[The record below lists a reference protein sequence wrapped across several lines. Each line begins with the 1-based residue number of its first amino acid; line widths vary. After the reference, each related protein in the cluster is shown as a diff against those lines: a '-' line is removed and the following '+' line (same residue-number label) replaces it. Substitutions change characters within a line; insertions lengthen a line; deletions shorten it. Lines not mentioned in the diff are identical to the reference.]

1 MSDIH
6 GSGHAFRTAADVVL
20 EYLRAHVPM
29 GLWSITRVENDH
41 QTHLILGDNAYNLT
55 KGDAVPWSDTYC
67 VHMVAGETPQVAG
80 QAASVQQYR
89 DAGVNDLMDIKAYF
103 GAPIMDADG
112 SLFGVICGLDPQA
125 QEGQE
130 NLEQTLSTLSELM
143 QVALAADRRVRS
155 LEAQLAEAQHYA
167 STDALT
173 GIGNRHAW
181 ERWLTTLEE
190 DFADL
195 GDPTVIMMVDLDDF
209 KSVNDGPGGHAAGDE
224 LLSRAA
230 AAIAGLARPEDRVAR
245 IGGDEF
251 GMIVHD
257 CTAAQGPAM
266 VDRIVGALAAQG
278 VEASAGFAPLVV
290 GENVDEAVRRADGAM
305 FASKQAA
312 QASRIDARA

>member
-1 MSDIH
+1 MGDAH

-20 EYLRAHVPM
+20 EYLRTHVPM

-55 KGDAVPWSDTYC
+55 KGDSVPWSDTYC

-80 QAASVQQYR
+80 QAADVQQYR
-89 DAGVNDLMDIKAYF
+89 DAGVNELLDIGAYV

-112 SLFGVICGLDPQA
+112 SLFGVICGLDPRA
-125 QEGQE
+125 QEGQG
-130 NLEQTLSTLSELM
+130 NLEETLSTLSALL

-155 LEAQLAEAQHYA
+155 LEAQLAEAEHYA

-173 GIGNRHAW
+173 GVGNRHAW

-195 GDPTVIMMVDLDDF
+195 GDPTVIIVVDLDDF
-209 KSVNDGPGGHAAGDE
+209 KAVNDGPGGHAAGDE
-224 LLSRAA
+224 LLSSAA
-230 AAIAGLARPEDRVAR
+230 ATIAGLARPADRVAR

-257 CTAAQGPAM
+257 CTAAQAPAM
-266 VDRIVGALAAQG
+266 VERIVGALAAQG
-278 VEASAGFAPLVV
+278 IEASAGAAPLVV
-290 GENVDEAVRRADGAM
+290 GEDVQTAVKRADEAM
-305 FASKQAA
+305 FASKHAA
-312 QASRIDARA
+312 KASRMDAGA